1 MRRASA
7 SLGIALAAWCAAAAP
22 AGRVPGLGE
31 EGQAGWREYIE
42 APDHRAFAIAP
53 GGAWSWVSGAR
64 SAAEA
69 REKVLSDCRART
81 VHPCLSYAVD
91 DKTVLDAAAWK
102 GVWSPYAT
110 REQAGRAIPGKNPG
124 QRMFDLAFADPA
136 GKATR
141 LSDLRGKAVVLH
153 FWGSWCGPCRRE
165 LPDLQKLVESLEG
178 SRDVAFVLLQV
189 REPIA
194 VARRWAQAQKL
205 RLPLSDSGTTG
216 EDDAWLRLAGG
227 RRVPDRELAK
237 NFPTTFILDRH
248 GLVVFAQVGP
258 VPDWPAY
265 REVLLDVA
273 ARSGR

>member
-1 MRRASA
+1 M
-7 SLGIALAAWCAAAAP
+7 
-22 AGRVPGLGE
+22 
-31 EGQAGWREYIE
+31 
-42 APDHRAFAIAP
+42 
-53 GGAWSWVSGAR
+53 
-64 SAAEA
+64 
-69 REKVLSDCRART
+69 
-81 VHPCLSYAVD
+81 
-91 DKTVLDAAAWK
+91 
-102 GVWSPYAT
+102 
-110 REQAGRAIPGKNPG
+110 
-124 QRMFDLAFADPA
+124 
-136 GKATR
+136 
-141 LSDLRGKAVVLH
+141 
-153 FWGSWCGPCRRE
+153 
-165 LPDLQKLVESLEG
+165 ESLEG